1 MTTQAGV
8 AVRVIATR
16 VVDAVMHRGRSL
28 KAELAANLPRVEDA
42 RDRALLEAICFAV
55 LRSRARSDAA
65 LAAWMPKPLGRSENE
80 LRALLH
86 VGFVQV
92 VVMGL
97 PAHAALSA
105 TVEAVRALGRPH
117 QDKLVNALLRRAQ
130 REGLPAAPSD
140 ALWPAWLRQQV
151 RQAWPAQADDIFAAS
166 QQEAPLW
173 LRVNRLRGNR
183 DAYRQRLLDAGIE
196 AEVPDGV
203 PDALLLRAPVAATGL
218 PGFAQ
223 GDVSVQDGAAQR
235 VADLLDG
242 LPADR
247 PLLLVANEFLDALP
261 VRQFVRR
268 AGRWHERLVG
278 VDDEGSFRFIVARHA
293 TPFPEAVAGI
303 TADASEDTVLELGP
317 ARLAMAQTIARR
329 IVEQGGLALLI
340 DYGSVPGAPMADT
353 FRAVRRHAAV
363 DPLRTPGE
371 ADLSAHVDFHAVA
384 DAALAAGVRVYGP
397 VSQGDYL
404 GRLGAGQR
412 LERLLAS
419 ATGAQRASLES
430 GYRRLVAPEAM
441 GDLFKV
447 LVLAAPGDPIPAGLT
462 EDDRRR

>member
-28 KAELAANLPRVEDA
+28 KAELAANLPRVEDT

-86 VGFVQV
+86 VGFAQV

-130 REGLPAAPSD
+130 REGLPAAQAD

-151 RQAWPAQADDIFAAS
+151 RQDWPAQADDIFAAS

-235 VADLLDG
+235 VAALLDG
-242 LPADR
+242 LPAGARVLDMCAAPGGKSAHLLERDPTRRLLAIDVDARRLQRVRETFDR
-247 PLLLVANEFLDALP
+247 VGVQADMKPADSADPSAWWDGEPFDAVLLDAPCSATGIVRRQPDVLLHRRADDLVALTRLQARLLDAAWRVLRP
-261 VRQFVRR
+261 
-268 AGRWHERLVG
+268 GGRLVYTTCSILRA
-278 VDDEGSFRFIVARHA
+278 ENALQLEAFRARHA
-293 TPFPEAVAGI
+293 AALVEPPDETWGH
-303 TADASEDTVLELGP
+303 ADGGGRQ
-317 ARLAMAQTIARR
+317 RL
-329 IVEQGGLALLI
+329 
-340 DYGSVPGAPMADT
+340 
-353 FRAVRRHAAV
+353 
-363 DPLRTPGE
+363 PGE
-371 ADLSAHVDFHAVA
+371 SDMDGFFYAVLQKA
-384 DAALAAGVRVYGP
+384 
-397 VSQGDYL
+397 
-404 GRLGAGQR
+404 
-412 LERLLAS
+412 
-419 ATGAQRASLES
+419 
-430 GYRRLVAPEAM
+430 
-441 GDLFKV
+441 
-447 LVLAAPGDPIPAGLT
+447 
-462 EDDRRR
+462 